1 MMAVRPD
8 ADALRTLAAHVFQH
22 GHEVSAVIESMTG
35 ARFVH
40 DQLELR
46 GWDVAIGDAVK
57 VKGLAPLAA
66 KTDWSSNCAMACSR
80 ARPTT

>member
-1 MMAVRPD
+1 MEVTGVRPD
-8 ADALRTLAAHVFQH
+8 ADALRTLASHVFRH
-22 GHEVSAVIESMTG
+22 GQEVTGVIESMTG

-57 VKGLAPLAA
+57 VKDEKESDDEESPS
-66 KTDWSSNCAMACSR
+66 D
-80 ARPTT
+80 